1 MLLTIGALRTVCER
15 REMINEKMK
24 ILQDLVPGCNK
35 VIGKELIINY
45 IQLLQHQVESN
56 SFNTCVC
63 SSARERL
70 CFKWDQIKDQRRSS
84 LLSNARKILL
94 RGRYQNL
101 FPSKSFRI

>member
-45 IQLLQHQVESN
+45 IQLLQHQVEVTIFISTL
-56 SFNTCVC
+56 FIVI
-63 SSARERL
+63 L
-70 CFKWDQIKDQRRSS
+70 CHSQWSQCRS
-84 LLSNARKILL
+84 
-94 RGRYQNL
+94 
-101 FPSKSFRI
+101 